1 MRAAIALWVR
11 NEVAR
16 RWKALV
22 ALGILAGLVGGLAMA
37 AVAGARRTDTAYQ
50 RYREATGRAD
60 AIVFG
65 TLAGIFPADY
75 TPVRELPEVED
86 AGEFTLAP
94 LGVEGF
100 PTLGTLPPNDDR
112 LYRTVASP
120 LLVAGRLPDPR
131 RPDELV
137 VNRSAAR
144 QLGLGIGDRVRVL
157 SSTELFDPTAP
168 LGTGPSVEATVV
180 GIGTS
185 VMELIFGGERE
196 PAFFPSAALLGDHPE
211 IPRAGNLV
219 VRLRPGTDVAEF
231 GRRAAEAMG
240 VPYLPVRDLAED
252 TKRITHA
259 TDLERTALLLFAA
272 AVALAGIVLVGQ
284 ALSRSV
290 YALAQPASAL
300 RALGFTRNGL
310 VSGLALPLSLT
321 AATGALTALG
331 AALALS
337 RWFPIGLAGRLE
349 PDRGL
354 HADWPV
360 VLAGAVTIGLLVIL
374 GAGLSAVRVT
384 SSRTRAVVATGRSPV
399 AALRRLGATPLPA
412 VIGAGLALERGEG
425 ERVLPV
431 RPALAGTV
439 AAVLGVVGA
448 FGLLHGIEDALA
460 RPERSG
466 QFWQAEMLPGEG
478 APGEDLA
485 ATVAADDRVSEAYLV
500 RNSDV
505 DLDGVGVTL
514 YALTPHRGSRT
525 FTVLEGRPPVT
536 ADEIVLG
543 PATARALGKE
553 VGDPVL
559 LEGAD
564 AREVRVVG
572 KALFTQTP
580 HFSFDQGAW
589 MSVDGF
595 DAVAPPGDGARD
607 EGVLARFAPGVP
619 VEEGIAGLGE
629 RLGSS
634 VEAIGPA
641 SLPQDVEVLRNVRP
655 LPRALAVFLVLLGVG
670 ALGHVLATAVR
681 RRRHDLAVLR
691 ALGFR
696 PPQVAGCVAWQA
708 VTVSLVALLLG
719 IPLGIAAGRWSWRW
733 VADATPLLYVPPLAT
748 TVVLLSVPAAL
759 VLAGVMAA
767 LPARRAAR
775 LRPADVLRAE

>member
-1 MRAAIALWVR
+1 MRTAIALWVR
-11 NEVAR
+11 SEVGR

-75 TPVRELPEVED
+75 TPVRELPEVEH
-86 AGEFTLAP
+86 AGEFALAP

-100 PTLGTLPPNDDR
+100 PTLGTLAANDDR

-120 LLVAGRLPDPR
+120 LLVTGRLPDPR
-131 RPDELV
+131 RDDELV
-137 VNRSAAR
+137 VNRSAAK
-144 QLGLGIGDRVRVL
+144 QLGLGVGDRVRVV
-157 SSTELFDPTAP
+157 SSTDLFDRTAP

-180 GIGTS
+180 GIGDS
-185 VMELIFGGERE
+185 AMELIFGGGEE
-196 PAFFPSAALLGDHPE
+196 PGFIPSAALLGDHPE

-219 VRLRPGTDVAEF
+219 VRLRPGTDVGAF
-231 GRRAAEAMG
+231 GQRAAEAMG

-252 TKRITHA
+252 TKRITHG

-272 AVALAGIVLVGQ
+272 AVAVAGIVLVGQ
-284 ALSRSV
+284 ALGRSV

-300 RALGFTRNGL
+300 RALGFTRKAL
-310 VSGLALPLSLT
+310 VSGFVLALSLT
-321 AATGALTALG
+321 AVTGALTALG
-331 AALALS
+331 TALALS

-360 VLAGAVTIGLLVIL
+360 VLAGAVTIGLMVMV
-374 GAGLSAVRVT
+374 GACLSAVRAT
-384 SSRTRAVVATGRSPV
+384 SSRTRVAVATRRSPV

-425 ERVLPV
+425 ERALPV
-431 RPALAGTV
+431 RPALAGAV

-448 FGLLHGIEDALA
+448 FGLLHGIDDALA

-466 QFWQAEMLPGEG
+466 QFWHAEMLPGEG
-478 APGEDLA
+478 QTVEELVTG
-485 ATVAADDRVSEAYLV
+485 VAADEQMSDVYLV

-505 DLDGVGVTL
+505 DLDGVGVPL
-514 YALTPHRGSRT
+514 YALIPRRGSRT
-525 FTVLEGRPPVT
+525 FMVLEGRPPAI

-553 VGDPVL
+553 VGDPVIV
-559 LEGAD
+559 EGAD

-572 KALFTQTP
+572 KGLFTQTP

-595 DAVAPPGDGARD
+595 DAVAPPGDGTRD
-607 EGVLARFAPGVP
+607 EGVLARFTPGVP
-619 VEEGIAGLGE
+619 VEAGIAGLAE
-629 RLGSS
+629 RLGSN
-634 VEAIGPA
+634 VEIEPA
-641 SLPQDVEVLRNVRP
+641 GVPQDVALLGNVRI
-655 LPRALAVFLVLLGVG
+655 LPKALAGFLVLLGLG

-696 PPQVAGCVAWQA
+696 PLQVGGCVAWQA
-708 VTVSLVALLLG
+708 VTVALVALLVG
-719 IPLGIAAGRWSWRW
+719 VPLGIATGRWSWRW
-733 VADATPLLYVPPLAT
+733 VSDATPLLYVPPLAT
-748 TVVLLSVPAAL
+748 AVVALSVPAAL

-767 LPARRAAR
+767 LPAHRAAR

>member
-1 MRAAIALWVR
+1 MRAAIALWVHS
-11 NEVAR
+11 EVGR

-50 RYREATGRAD
+50 RHREATGRAD

-75 TPVRELPEVED
+75 TPVRDLPEVED

-94 LGVEGF
+94 LGVEGY
-100 PTLGTLPPNDDR
+100 PTLGQLAPNDDR
-112 LYRTVASP
+112 LYRTIARP
-120 LLVAGRLPDPR
+120 LLVAGRLPDPGR
-131 RPDELV
+131 ADELV
-137 VNRSAAR
+137 INRNAAR
-144 QLGLGIGDRVRVL
+144 QLGLGVGEVVRVL
-157 SSTELFDPTAP
+157 SGRELDPTAP
-168 LGTGPSVEATVV
+168 LGTGPTLEARIV
-180 GIGTS
+180 GIGDST
-185 VMELIFGGERE
+185 MELIFGGGEE
-196 PAFFPSAALLGDHPE
+196 PGFVPSAALLGDHPE

-219 VRLRPGTDVAEF
+219 VRLRPGTDVAAF

-252 TKRITHA
+252 TKRITHG

-284 ALSRSV
+284 ALSRFI

-310 VSGLALPLSLT
+310 VSGFTLPLSLT
-321 AATGALTALG
+321 AATGALTAF
-331 AALALS
+331 ATAPALS

-354 HADWPV
+354 HVDWPV
-360 VLAGAVTIGLLVIL
+360 ILAGAVMISAMVMV
-374 GAGLSAVRVT
+374 GAGLSAVRAT
-384 SSRTRAVVATGRSPV
+384 RSRARAVVASGRSPV
-399 AALRRLGATPLPA
+399 AALRRLGAAPLPA

-425 ERVLPV
+425 ERALPV
-431 RPALAGTV
+431 RPALAGAV
-439 AAVLGVVGA
+439 AAVLGAVGA
-448 FGLLHGIEDALA
+448 FGLLHGIDDALL

-466 QFWQAEMLPGEG
+466 QFWHAALLPGEG
-478 APGEDLA
+478 QPVEELVTA
-485 ATVAADDRVSEAYLV
+485 VAAADRVSEVYLV
-500 RNSDV
+500 RNSDI
-505 DLDGVGVTL
+505 DLDGVGVAL
-514 YALTPHRGSRT
+514 YALTPHRGSRM
-525 FTVLEGRPPVT
+525 FTVLEGRQPVS

-559 LEGAD
+559 VEGAD

-572 KALFTQTP
+572 KGLFTQTP

-619 VEEGIAGLGE
+619 VEAGIAGLAE
-629 RLGSS
+629 RLGSK
-634 VEAIGPA
+634 VEIEPA
-641 SLPQDVEVLRNVRP
+641 GLPQDVALLGNVRI
-655 LPRALAVFLVLLGVG
+655 LPKALAGFVVLLGIG

-691 ALGFR
+691 ALGFG

-708 VTVSLVALLLG
+708 VTVALVALLVG
-719 IPLGIAAGRWSWRW
+719 VPLGIAAGRWSWRW
-733 VADATPLLYVPPLAT
+733 VADATPLLYIPPLAT
-748 TVVLLSVPAAL
+748 AIVVLSVPAAL
-759 VLAGVMAA
+759 VVAGVMAA